1 VFNNYVLQIIDYGY
15 ELPFL
20 QIPSPD
26 IVKNNKS
33 ARENIDFVS
42 AEICKLVDTGILLE
56 VATVPT
62 IVNPLTVAENASG
75 KKRLVLDLR
84 VVNPVIHVPKFTF
97 EDVKVAS
104 NYFTK
109 GCYMC
114 SFDLKAGYHHIDIS
128 PSYQQYLGLKW
139 YDQCYVFSSLPFGLS
154 SAGLVFTKVLKEL
167 VKIWRAQAIQIVLY
181 LDDGIII
188 ADTFQEA
195 ETFALKIK
203 TDLEAAGFIINP
215 EKSRWVPTQHL
226 QWLGFLL
233 DSKNNKF
240 EIPAD
245 KLYRLKTAI
254 FRAMLS
260 RNKCS
265 ARCLS
270 KVVGKV
276 TSMYHAFGSLVYIM
290 TKSCQSWISEMSSW
304 SNRADLTEACLI
316 ELRFWH
322 SHVDSV
328 RRMPLE
334 RPLTRFS
341 RLIFSDAS
349 ASACG
354 AFIKFHKGSEMIHHW
369 KPEEKLRSSTWREL
383 RAVDLFLAI
392 HAKELSGLS
401 VKWYTDNQAV
411 PRILYKGS
419 MVGNLQE
426 LALSVFTNCI
436 SYNVDL
442 SVDWVPRTQNEAA
455 DELSKTPDPDDWSVQ
470 DRIFLMLSSMYG
482 PFSIDCFASNL
493 THKLPRFFS
502 KYWCEGTYGIDAFS
516 YSWVDEFVWLVPPPP
531 LIAKVISHCKLCR
544 AKGVLIAPKWVS
556 AAFWPL
562 LKAPGGWK
570 QGITLL
576 FEYANPK
583 QFFTR
588 GAYGNSV
595 FTEARFS
602 SNVLVLLLDF
612 SV

>member
-1 VFNNYVLQIIDYGY
+1 VLQIIDHGY

-20 QIPSPD
+20 QIPEAD
-26 IVKNNKS
+26 MLKNNKS
-33 ARENIDFVS
+33 ARDNINFVT
-42 AEICKLVDTGILLE
+42 AEIDKLVDTGILLE
-56 VATVPT
+56 VSSVPT

-75 KKRLVLDLR
+75 KQRLVLDLR
-84 VVNPVIHVPKFTF
+84 AVNPVIHVPKFTF
-97 EDVKVAS
+97 EDIKVAS
-104 NYFTK
+104 NFFTK

-128 PSYQQYLGLKW
+128 PSFQQYLGLKW
-139 YDQCYVFSSLPFGLS
+139 FDQCYVFASLPFGLA

-167 VKIWRAQAIQIVLY
+167 VKIWRAEAIQIVLY

-188 ADTFQEA
+188 ADSPQQA
-195 ETFALKIK
+195 KLFAARIK
-203 TDLEAAGFIINP
+203 SDLESAGFIINP
-215 EKSRWVPTQHL
+215 EKSRWVPTQQL
-226 QWLGFLL
+226 QWLGFKL
-233 DSKNNKF
+233 DSANNKF

-245 KLYRLKTAI
+245 KLFRLKTSI
-254 FRAMLS
+254 FKTLLGRK
-260 RNKCS
+260 NCS

-270 KVVGKV
+270 KVVGKI
-276 TSMYHAFGSLVYIM
+276 TSMFHAFGSIVYIM
-290 TKSCQSWISEMSSW
+290 TKSCQGWIADMSSW
-304 SNRADLTEACLI
+304 SFRAEITEACLI

-322 SHVDSV
+322 LHVDNV
-328 RRMPLE
+328 RRLPLE

-349 ASACG
+349 DSACG

-369 KPEEKLRSSTWREL
+369 NPEEKLRSSTWREL

-411 PRILYKGS
+411 PRVLYKGS

-436 SYNVDL
+436 LFDVDL
-442 SVDWVPRTQNEAA
+442 SVDWVPRTANEAA

-470 DRIFLMLSSMYG
+470 NRIFCMLSSIYG
-482 PFSIDCFASNL
+482 PFTIDCFASNL

-516 YSWVDEFVWLVPPPP
+516 YSWAGEFAWLVPPPY
-531 LIAKVISHCKLCR
+531 LIAKVLSHCKLCR
-544 AKGVLIAPKWVS
+544 ARGILVAPKWLS
-556 AAFWPL
+556 APFWPL
-562 LKAPGGWK
+562 LKTPEDWRP
-570 QGITLL
+570 GITLL
-576 FEYANPK
+576 YEYCHPER
-583 QFFTR
+583 FFCR

-612 SV
+612 SQ